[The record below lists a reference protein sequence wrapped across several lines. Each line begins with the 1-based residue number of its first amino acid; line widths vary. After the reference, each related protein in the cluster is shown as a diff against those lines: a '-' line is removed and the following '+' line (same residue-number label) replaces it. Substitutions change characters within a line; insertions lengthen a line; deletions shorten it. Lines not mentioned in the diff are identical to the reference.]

1 MKINVEF
8 STIEEMKKFG
18 SLFNAKLGPED
29 AESAIKEVSRKFN
42 EKKTEKAKE
51 DKPSDKEVE
60 VVGVDNTSDEPV
72 KDADIVE
79 DKVADGGP
87 KITKEMVRDIFS
99 KLLKAGKAAESK
111 ALTTKYGAKRIPE
124 IKEEDYAAIY
134 KEAKELIG

>member
-8 STIEEMKKFG
+8 STIEEMKEFG

-87 KITKEMVRDIFS
+87 KLTKEMVRDIFS

-111 ALTTKYGAKRIPE
+111 ALTAKYGAKRIPE

-134 KEAKELIG
+134 KEAKELI

>member
-8 STIEEMKKFG
+8 STIEEMKEFG
-18 SLFNAKLGPED
+18 SLFNAKFVPED

-124 IKEEDYAAIY
+124 IKEEDYPAIY
-134 KEAKELIG
+134 AEAKELIG